1 MADKARPR
9 SAGGAKRRVR
19 GGALKPKKP
28 AIKSVTG
35 YLRDEGGAEVFRL
48 VNERVRLGILSAL
61 AVTQYLSFADLKQTL
76 GVTDGNL
83 SIHARKLEDAAFI
96 ACEKTFKDRRPLTE
110 YTLTPKGRAA
120 FERYLGHM
128 EALIQAMRKPT

>member
-1 MADKARPR
+1 MADRTRNR
-9 SAGGAKRRVR
+9 STSGAKRRAR
-19 GGALKPKKP
+19 GNARSKKP
-28 AIKSVTG
+28 EFKTVIG
-35 YLRDEGGAEVFRL
+35 HLRDEGGAEVFRL

-61 AVTQYLSFADLKQTL
+61 AVTHSLSFADLKQTL

-83 SIHARKLEDAAFI
+83 SIHARKLEESQFI
-96 ACEKTFKDRRPLTE
+96 VCEKTFQDRRPLTQ

-128 EALIQAMRKPT
+128 EALIEAMRKPK

>member
-1 MADKARPR
+1 MADKARNR
-9 SAGGAKRRVR
+9 TRAVAKRR
-19 GGALKPKKP
+19 AKAKEPQ
-28 AIKSVTG
+28 ITSVTG

-83 SIHARKLEDAAFI
+83 SIHARKLEDAEFI
-96 ACEKTFKDRRPLTE
+96 TCEKTFKDRRPLTE

-128 EALIQAMRKPT
+128 EALIKAMRKPT

>member
-1 MADKARPR
+1 MADR
-9 SAGGAKRRVR
+9 SRNRSTSGAKRRAR
-19 GGALKPKKP
+19 GNARSKKP
-28 AIKSVTG
+28 EFKTVIG
-35 YLRDEGGAEVFRL
+35 HLRDEGGAEVFRL

-61 AVTQYLSFADLKQTL
+61 AVTHSLSFADLKQTL

-83 SIHARKLEDAAFI
+83 SIHARKLEESQFI
-96 ACEKTFKDRRPLTE
+96 VCEKTFQDRRPLTQ

-128 EALIQAMRKPT
+128 EALIEAMRKPT

>member
-1 MADKARPR
+1 MVGKSREP
-9 SAGGAKRRVR
+9 SAAGAKRRVR
-19 GGALKPKKP
+19 GNAKAKKP
-28 AIKSVTG
+28 EFKAVIG
-35 YLRDEGGAEVFRL
+35 HLRDEGGAEVFRL

-61 AVTQYLSFADLKQTL
+61 AVTEFLSFADLKQTL

-83 SIHARKLEDAAFI
+83 SIHARKLEEAEFI
-96 ACEKTFKDRRPLTE
+96 SCEKTFQDRRPLTQ

-128 EALIQAMRKPT
+128 EALIKAMRKPT